1 MNNKVFLFAL
11 FYRQFR
17 NAYLPVART
26 GTGMQK
32 RSELPLPLSFSEMF
46 RKLSTYSTKRL
57 SDKTFKMYPNISFQ
71 KKKYFEAKYVRNYN
85 NLNSEVI
92 LDRR

>member
-1 MNNKVFLFAL
+1 
-11 FYRQFR
+11 
-17 NAYLPVART
+17 
-26 GTGMQK
+26 MQK

-71 KKKYFEAKYVRNYN
+71 KKKNISRQNTLETTTT
-85 NLNSEVI
+85 
-92 LDRR
+92 